1 LLVQLDL
8 LELQEAVVLMV
19 LTAKMVL
26 PAKMEQAE
34 VVVLMVLMVLTVKM
48 GQAAHLV

>member
-8 LELQEAVVLMV
+8 LELMELQEAVVLMV

-26 PAKMEQAE
+26 PAKTEQA
-34 VVVLMVLMVLTVKM
+34 V
-48 GQAAHLV
+48 HLV